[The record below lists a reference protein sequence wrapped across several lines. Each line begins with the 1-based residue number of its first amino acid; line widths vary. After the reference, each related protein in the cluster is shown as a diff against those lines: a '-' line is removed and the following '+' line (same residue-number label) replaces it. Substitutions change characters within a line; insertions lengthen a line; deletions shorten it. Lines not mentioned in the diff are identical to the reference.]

1 MRQPTF
7 VIAASSRFLRIL
19 ESIASKPTGPY
30 SPPGAWKTWLH
41 GLAAFI
47 SRRPSSGAGNDTA
60 KSKHGIVSAIECFGP
75 I

>member
-1 MRQPTF
+1 
-7 VIAASSRFLRIL
+7 
-19 ESIASKPTGPY
+19 
-30 SPPGAWKTWLH
+30 LH